1 MCVFNSFP
9 TSEIVPALLGDA
21 QTPPRTFAVYSH
33 GKRNAENCRKVPLT
47 CTLLERVT
55 MATSCKH
62 GETKFLVVPPKS
74 HVPPHTG
81 QTNTRLV
88 VLVGLSLGEGE
99 LTVRVAEEKR
109 LVIIYRT
116 HVCMYVLYVRS
127 YVYVRMYSLT
137 LKPLH
142 PHRVLREGEVLVF
155 DDSFEQEVWFTSL
168 SPGLVLSMEV
178 WHPDLSTEQRKRLSP
193 IH

>member
-1 MCVFNSFP
+1 
-9 TSEIVPALLGDA
+9 
-21 QTPPRTFAVYSH
+21 
-33 GKRNAENCRKVPLT
+33 
-47 CTLLERVT
+47 

-109 LVIIYRT
+109 LVIIYHT
-116 HVCMYVLYVRS
+116 HVCMYCM
-127 YVYVRMYSLT
+127 YVRMT
-137 LKPLH
+137 LA
-142 PHRVLREGEVLVF
+142 LRPYNVCTYV
-155 DDSFEQEVWFTSL
+155 
-168 SPGLVLSMEV
+168 
-178 WHPDLSTEQRKRLSP
+178 
-193 IH
+193 